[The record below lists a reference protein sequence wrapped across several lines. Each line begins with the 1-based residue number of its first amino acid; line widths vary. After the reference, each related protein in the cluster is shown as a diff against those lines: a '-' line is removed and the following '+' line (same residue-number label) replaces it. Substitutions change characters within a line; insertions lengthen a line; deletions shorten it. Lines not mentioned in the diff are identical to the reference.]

1 MKSQKM
7 GSMIL
12 LIGILFAIFSFAY
25 SQSDEDVSR
34 FSIYPDDK
42 ISYTSIQPGFPT
54 TPDFTMG
61 TIQGDSY
68 YGFGSYV
75 NYVQF
80 NVSLVSTFSKE
91 GNTSSQATWNQY
103 SSTPVSPFSTA
114 VTANR
119 VYTMSIG
126 SLYRVKKGDITS
138 METTDFVNDEKYN
151 PLISTLNGGTTFG
164 NDVFFL
170 ASKTSTSG
178 SVLIHID
185 DLATGTFGT
194 TSYTEIPLDA
204 AINNPTSITTDQ
216 KKGLAF
222 IGDSDGD
229 ILVFDMV
236 AKQKVAIYSNT
247 SIPNLRSSGVVDPDR
262 QLLYICGQQGAGTYN
277 TQVDIFHYTT
287 TSITLLENFLLG
299 GSLCAAVGIDLEG
312 GQLFFSTSQI
322 SGSQLTGTDVNGGN
336 QGSLVDYI
344 EFAQSVSLNV
354 DSKSK
359 AISLFYPNNFFYGS
373 YKSICP
379 SDCSGRGR
387 CDYGVCIC
395 DFNYIGQ
402 GCEEELCLN
411 LNNCTDLAHGKC
423 ENGFC
428 YCTDTWEGS
437 ECQVR
442 RCNNSC
448 SGRGICNTS
457 NYTCECDSG
466 FMGDSCNDL
475 VPPPP
480 CTYYTDSESCLSR
493 TTCGWCEVDG
503 LCKEGDRYGPFEGF
517 CRTWFFD
524 TNVETGVIALA
535 IIFIAFVGILYIID
549 IGTTVPIDIKRAKDY
564 AEENKSGQFPKA
576 THEEA
581 SILWWRDQ
589 RSHKAWTFMDQFQL
603 ISLVSHIGVVFPSR
617 FISFTEY
624 LDWSNLGIPLP
635 PSINPPQIWS
645 VPSGWSSN
653 TARTILSMAQ
663 YENSLGSGDLYL
675 LPNILFWFG
684 LLIGVFLGPL
694 LLAYAIISFMESL
707 IHWKEVVANRFI
719 HVLVRIL
726 TFSYIGVLI
735 AASFAMVTPLHDYRI
750 IIPGAII
757 FVLYGIG
764 LPIAI
769 WFLLAVP
776 EARLHNPTFKQ
787 RFGCLYVHYKPK
799 TDHRFVVFMFI
810 KRFIMAVIVGIL
822 SFKPMTSYP
831 LSGSDLAV
839 PIVQVVV
846 IDLALIGYAALLFI
860 RKPYFDHYQLWLEYL
875 LTAINIVTVSLSLTH
890 IKSPSAAGELI
901 ACLIQALALVAC
913 IAAYIVAWLQMRSTF
928 IKKVKQYLCCCC
940 KSSKSSGEID
950 LSKK

>member
-12 LIGILFAIFSFAY
+12 LIGILLAIFSFAY
-25 SQSDEDVSR
+25 SDEDTER
-34 FSIYPDDK
+34 FSINPEK
-42 ISYTSIQPGFPT
+42 PITFTSDQPGFPT
-54 TPDFTMG
+54 SVDFPTG
-61 TIQGDSY
+61 SIQGNSF
-68 YGFGSYV
+68 YGFGSDV
-75 NYVQF
+75 NYFQL
-80 NVSLVSTFSKE
+80 NITLMSNFSKD

-103 SSTPVSPFSTA
+103 SSVPVSPISSA

-126 SLYRVKKGDITS
+126 SLNRVKKGDITS
-138 METTDFVNDEKYN
+138 MESTDFLNDEKYSS
-151 PLISTLNGGTTFG
+151 LVTTLNGGVSHG

-170 ASKTSTSG
+170 SSKSATG
-178 SVLIHID
+178 EAVLIHVND
-185 DLATGTFGT
+185 AATGAFD
-194 TSYTEIPLDA
+194 TSSYNEIILDA
-204 AINNPTSITTDQ
+204 AIDDPTSIITDS
-216 KKGLAF
+216 KSGFAF

-236 AKQKVAIYSNT
+236 NKIKVAIYSNS
-247 SIPNLRSSGVVDPDR
+247 SIANLRSSGVVDPDR
-262 QLLYICGQQGAGTYN
+262 QLLYICGQAGELNSYI
-277 TQVDIFHYTT
+277 TQVDIFHFTT
-287 TSITLLENFLLG
+287 TDITLLNSFTIL
-299 GSLCAAVGIDLEG
+299 GSLCASAGIDLVG
-312 GQLFFSTSQI
+312 GQLFFSTTTS
-322 SGSQLTGTDVNGGN
+322 SGSQLIGTDVNGGN
-336 QGSLVDYI
+336 TGSLSENI
-344 EFAQSVSLNV
+344 ANTQSVVMSV
-354 DSKSK
+354 DTTTNT
-359 AISLFYPNNFFYGS
+359 ISLFYPDSVFYGTF
-373 YKSICP
+373 KSICP
-379 SDCSGRGR
+379 SDCSGHGK
-387 CDYGVCIC
+387 CDYGTCVC
-395 DFNYIGQ
+395 DYNFQGQ
-402 GCEEELCLN
+402 GCEEELCMT
-411 LNNCTDLAHGKC
+411 LNNCTGIDNGKC

-428 YCTDTWEGS
+428 YCTSEWEGDQ
-437 ECQVR
+437 CQTR
-442 RCNNSC
+442 RCKDNCNNN
-448 SGRGICNTS
+448 GKCNLT
-457 NYTCECDSG
+457 NYTCICDSAH
-466 FMGDSCNDL
+466 MGETCNEL

-517 CRTWFFD
+517 CRTWFFE

-535 IIFIAFVGILYIID
+535 CIFIAFVGILYIID

-624 LDWSNLGIPLP
+624 LDWSNLGIPFP
-635 PSINPPQIWS
+635 PSINPAQLWS
-645 VPSGWSSN
+645 VPSDWTSN

-684 LLIGVFLGPL
+684 LLLGVFLVPL
-694 LLAYAIISFMESL
+694 LLAYIVISFMESL
-707 IHWKEVVANRFI
+707 IHWKEVVTNRLI

-810 KRFIMAVIVGIL
+810 KRFIMAVIIGIL
-822 SFKPMTSYP
+822 SFKPMTNYP
-831 LSGSDLAV
+831 LTGTDLAV

-846 IDLALIGYAALLFI
+846 IDIALIGYAVLLFI

-913 IAAYIVAWLQMRSTF
+913 IAAYIVAWLQMRSAF
-928 IKKVKQYLCCCC
+928 IKKVKKYLCCCC

>member
-1 MKSQKM
+1 MKSPKI

-12 LIGILFAIFSFAY
+12 LIGILLAIFNFAY
-25 SQSDEDVSR
+25 SDEDIER
-34 FSIYPDDK
+34 FSINPEK
-42 ISYTSIQPGFPT
+42 PITFASGQPGFPT
-54 TPDFTMG
+54 SVDFPIG
-61 TIQGDSY
+61 SIQADSFYSFGGD
-68 YGFGSYV
+68 V
-75 NYVQF
+75 NYFQL
-80 NVSLVSTFSKE
+80 NISLMNEFSKD

-103 SSTPVSPFSTA
+103 TSIPVSPFSSA

-126 SLYRVKKGDITS
+126 SLNRVKKGDITS
-138 METTDFVNDEKYN
+138 METTDFLNDEKYSS
-151 PLISTLNGGTTFG
+151 LVTTLNGGISYG
-164 NDVFFL
+164 DSVFFL
-170 ASKTSTSG
+170 SSKSATG
-178 SVLIHID
+178 EAVLIHID
-185 DLATGTFGT
+185 DAATGTFGT
-194 TSYTEIPLDA
+194 SSYDEILLDA
-204 AINNPTSITTDQ
+204 AINDPSSITTDS
-216 KKGLAF
+216 KLGLAF

-236 AKQKVAIYSNT
+236 QKVKVAIYSNS
-247 SIPNLRSSGVVDPDR
+247 SIENLRSSGVVDQER
-262 QLLYICGQQGAGTYN
+262 QILYICGQAGGMNSYI
-277 TQVDIFHYTT
+277 TQVDVFHYTKT
-287 TSITLLENFLLG
+287 DITLSNSFTIL
-299 GSLCAAVGIDLEG
+299 GSLCASAGIDSVG
-312 GQLFFSTSQI
+312 GQLFFSTTTS
-322 SGSQLTGTDVNGGN
+322 SGSQLIGTDVIGGN
-336 QGSLVDYI
+336 TGSLSENI
-344 EFAQSVSLNV
+344 ANTQSVAISV
-354 DSKSK
+354 DSTTKT
-359 AISLFYPNNFFYGS
+359 ISLFYPDSVFYGTF
-373 YKSICP
+373 KSICP
-379 SDCSGRGR
+379 SDCSGHGK
-387 CDYGVCIC
+387 CDYGTCVC
-395 DFNYIGQ
+395 DYNYQGQ
-402 GCEEELCLN
+402 GCEEELCLT
-411 LNNCTDLAHGKC
+411 LNNCTGVDNGKC

-428 YCTDTWEGS
+428 YCTS
-437 ECQVR
+437 EWKGTQCEIR
-442 RCNNSC
+442 RCKDDCNNY
-448 SGRGICNTS
+448 GTCNTT
-457 NYTCECDSG
+457 NYTCVCDSAH
-466 FMGDSCNDL
+466 MGETCNEL

-535 IIFIAFVGILYIID
+535 CIFIAFVGILYIID
-549 IGTTVPIDIKRAKDY
+549 IGTTLPVDIKRAKDY

-581 SILWWRDQ
+581 SVLWWRDQ

-645 VPSGWSSN
+645 VPTDWTSN

-684 LLIGVFLGPL
+684 LLLGVFLVPL

-707 IHWKEVVANRFI
+707 IHWKEVVTNRLI

-810 KRFIMAVIVGIL
+810 KRFIMAVIIGIL
-822 SFKPMTSYP
+822 SFKPMANYP
-831 LSGSDLAV
+831 LTGTDLAV

-846 IDLALIGYAALLFI
+846 IDIALIGYAVLLFI

-913 IAAYIVAWLQMRSTF
+913 IAAYIVAWLQMRSAF
-928 IKKVKQYLCCCC
+928 IKKVKKYLCCCC

>member
-1 MKSQKM
+1 MKSQKI

-12 LIGILFAIFSFAY
+12 LIGILLAIFSFAY
-25 SQSDEDVSR
+25 SDDDIER
-34 FSIYPDDK
+34 FSINPEK
-42 ISYTSIQPGFPT
+42 PISFTSEQPGFPT
-54 TPDFTMG
+54 SADFPIG
-61 TIQGDSY
+61 SILANSFY
-68 YGFGSYV
+68 SFGQDV
-75 NYVQF
+75 NYFQL
-80 NVSLVSTFSKE
+80 NISLMEEFSKD
-91 GNTSSQATWNQY
+91 GNTGSQATWNQY
-103 SSTPVSPFSTA
+103 TSVPVSPISSA

-126 SLYRVKKGDITS
+126 SLNRVKKGDITS
-138 METTDFVNDEKYN
+138 MESTDFLNDEKYSS
-151 PLISTLNGGTTFG
+151 LVTTLNGGVSHG
-164 NDVFFL
+164 DDVFFL
-170 ASKTSTSG
+170 SSKSATG
-178 SVLIHID
+178 EAVLIHIND
-185 DLATGTFGT
+185 AATGTFGT
-194 TSYTEIPLDA
+194 SSYDEILLDA
-204 AINNPTSITTDQ
+204 AINDPSSITVDS
-216 KKGLAF
+216 KLGLAF

-229 ILVFDMV
+229 ILVFNMTQK
-236 AKQKVAIYSNT
+236 AKIAIYSNS
-247 SIPNLRSSGVVDPDR
+247 SIENLRSSGVVDEER
-262 QLLYICGQQGAGTYN
+262 QLLYICGQAGGMNSYI
-277 TQVDIFHYTT
+277 TQVDIFHYSATD
-287 TSITLLENFLLG
+287 ITLLHSFTIL
-299 GSLCAAVGIDLEG
+299 GSLCPSAGIDTKG
-312 GQLFFSTSQI
+312 GQLFFSTTTS
-322 SGSQLTGTDVNGGN
+322 SGSQLIGTDTSGGN
-336 QGSLVDYI
+336 TGSLSENI
-344 EFAQSVSLNV
+344 ANTQSV
-354 DSKSK
+354 
-359 AISLFYPNNFFYGS
+359 AISVDPITKTISVFYPDSVFYGTF
-373 YKSICP
+373 KSICP
-379 SDCSGRGR
+379 SDCSGHGE
-387 CDYGVCIC
+387 CNYGTCVCGY
-395 DFNYIGQ
+395 NYQGQ
-402 GCEEELCLN
+402 GCEEELCLT
-411 LNNCTDLAHGKC
+411 LNNCTGTDNGKC

-428 YCTDTWEGS
+428 YCSSEWEGAQC
-437 ECQVR
+437 EIR
-442 RCNNSC
+442 RCKDSC
-448 SGRGICNTS
+448 NGYGTCNTA
-457 NYTCECDSG
+457 NYTCVCDSAH
-466 FMGDSCNDL
+466 MGETCNEL

-535 IIFIAFVGILYIID
+535 CIFIAFVGILYIID

-581 SILWWRDQ
+581 SVLWWRDQ

-645 VPSGWSSN
+645 VPTDWTSN

-684 LLIGVFLGPL
+684 LLLGVFLVPL
-694 LLAYAIISFMESL
+694 LLAYAIISLMESL
-707 IHWKEVVANRFI
+707 IHWKEVVTNRLI

-726 TFSYIGVLI
+726 TFGYIGVLI

-810 KRFIMAVIVGIL
+810 KRFIMAVIIGIL
-822 SFKPMTSYP
+822 SFKPMANYP
-831 LSGSDLAV
+831 LAGTDLAV

-846 IDLALIGYAALLFI
+846 IDIALIGYAVLLFI

-913 IAAYIVAWLQMRSTF
+913 IAAYVVAWLQMRSAF
-928 IKKVKQYLCCCC
+928 IKKVKKYLCCCC